1 MDTKI
6 SVIVPAFN
14 IENYIERCA
23 KSVLAQTYRNIELVI
38 VDDGSTDNTATIIDR
53 LANENAAIKVYHKPN
68 GGVTSARLYGVQHA
82 SGEWIGF
89 VDGDDEI
96 EVDMYERLLRNAIK
110 YAADISHCGYQ
121 MVFPNGRIDCYY
133 NTGLLAQQDKTTA
146 LKELLSGSRI
156 EPGLC
161 NKLFHKALFHSLLHD
176 NSMPMDIKIN
186 EDILM
191 NYFLFKEAKQ
201 TVYEDFCPYHY
212 ILRKGSAATSKLN
225 EHKLK
230 DPIRVMQIIL
240 NDSEKMPEVFRIAE
254 ERLITQFI
262 GISILPIANQKELV
276 KPFRKEIRNEL
287 RRRLLSILSKSY
299 IKKSIKIKVVWVSI
313 WPASYKWIHDIYA
326 KVTGLDRKYS
336 VE

>member
-14 IENYIERCA
+14 IENDIERCA

-38 VDDGSTDNTATIIDR
+38 VDDGSTDNTATVIDR

-121 MVFPNGRIDCYY
+121 MIFPDGHIDYYY
-133 NTGLLAQQDKTTA
+133 NTGLLAQQDKITA

-161 NKLFHKALFHSLLHD
+161 NKLFHMSLFHSLLHND
-176 NSMPMDIKIN
+176 AVPTDIRIN
-186 EDILM
+186 EDLLM
-191 NYFLFKEAKQ
+191 NFRLFSAAEQ

-212 ILRKGSAATSKLN
+212 ILRKGSAATEKKAHHLTDPIKVRSIIRDDLRNNEDLYPTALSSYIYSLISAATQNKWKDIAKSSKNRLKS
-225 EHKLK
+225 ELASGELSGRLSHKLCLMAFGVSYMRPLYRTVRYCY
-230 DPIRVMQIIL
+230 DRVTGV
-240 NDSEKMPEVFRIAE
+240 SEKYNI
-254 ERLITQFI
+254 
-262 GISILPIANQKELV
+262 
-276 KPFRKEIRNEL
+276 
-287 RRRLLSILSKSY
+287 
-299 IKKSIKIKVVWVSI
+299 
-313 WPASYKWIHDIYA
+313 
-326 KVTGLDRKYS
+326 
-336 VE
+336 